1 MIRQRSSSRAG
12 GSVGTTIERSLANLL
27 HTERYEA
34 TVFYDDESRL
44 IGSTGYPEYPV
55 RTFEN
60 DEYWVCLE
68 GRVYDRSGEE
78 LRSDLIS
85 LAGSAFDGD
94 LDRVTDWLLD
104 RDGDF
109 LLTAVE
115 QSTGDVAFL
124 DDVLGRLPTYYRVE
138 DDHLTV
144 SREVR
149 FIAEHVDSPTIDREA
164 VAQYLLLGYPLGDRT
179 LLEGVSRLPPATL
192 LRISPESGDVRM
204 DRLHRFDFD
213 RADHEGRSIDRN
225 ADELVERFVEACRQR
240 ADRGGTPVV
249 SLSGGLDSRSVL
261 AGLATAGIDCEAAT
275 MESDEY
281 VPRSDVT
288 VANQLAAALDV
299 DWRTYQLRAPTG
311 DDLNALLKTKNGLN
325 PLGMGHILGF
335 FEQLAT
341 DHGPDLTYLTGDGGD
356 KVLPDL
362 TPPKSLDS
370 DAELAEYVVAEHG
383 IFPLADVAELTGI
396 SRGDLL
402 GMVRRRLRTYPESTP
417 AGTYVHF
424 LTHERAMNHLFEG
437 EDRNRFYFWS
447 ATPFYALPVFTYA
460 MNCPNEQKS
469 TYRFYREF
477 LRRLSPAAARIDRAD
492 YGVPPTSRRHA
503 LAVKGKQLLARYPRL
518 FERVKPIVKTVLGLE
533 TDSRLDP
540 ESRRCMRTQLERC
553 EEIDDVLSRAATDE
567 ILESETTYDI
577 SQIYTLFTLTSYVED
592 TFESESTLADYADR
606 SFV

>member
-1 MIRQRSSSRAG
+1 MIRGRSTSPAG
-12 GSVGTTIERSLANLL
+12 APVGTTVEPSLANLL

-55 RTFEN
+55 RSIEN

-68 GRVYDRSGEE
+68 GRVYDRSSEAV
-78 LRSDLIS
+78 RSNLLG
-85 LAGSAFDGD
+85 LAASAFDDD
-94 LDRVTDWLLD
+94 LNRVTDWLLD

-109 LLTAVE
+109 LVTAVE

-124 DDVLGRLPTYYRVE
+124 NDALGRLPTYYRVD

-192 LRISPESGDVRM
+192 LRANPDSGDVRM

-213 RADHEGRSIDRN
+213 SADHDGRSIERN
-225 ADELVERFVEACRQR
+225 ADELLDRFVRACRRR
-240 ADRGGTPVV
+240 AHCGGTPVV

-261 AGLATAGIDCEAAT
+261 AGVAAAGIDCEAAT
-275 MESDEY
+275 MESEEY

-288 VANQLAAALDV
+288 VANRLAAALDV
-299 DWRTYQLRAPTG
+299 DWRTYRLRTPTG
-311 DDLNALLKTKNGLN
+311 DDLDALLKTKNGLN
-325 PLGMGHILGF
+325 PLGMGHILSF
-335 FEQLAT
+335 FEQLAA
-341 DHGPDLTYLTGDGGD
+341 DRGHDLTYLTGDGGD

-362 TPPKSLDS
+362 TPPKPLD
-370 DAELAEYVVAEHG
+370 DEAELAEYVVAEHG
-383 IFPLADVAELTGI
+383 VFPLADVSSLTGI
-396 SRGDLL
+396 SREDLL

-417 AGTYVHF
+417 AGQYVHF
-424 LTHERAMNHLFEG
+424 LIRERAMNHLFEG

-460 MNCPNEQKS
+460 MNCPDDQKS
-469 TYRFYREF
+469 TYRLYREF
-477 LRRLSPAAARIDRAD
+477 LRRLSPEVARIDRAD

-503 LAVKGKQLLARYPRL
+503 LAVSVEQLLSRYPRL
-518 FERVKPIVKTVLGLE
+518 FERVKPVIKTVLGLE
-533 TDSRLDP
+533 TDSRLDQ
-540 ESRRCMRTQLERC
+540 ESRRCIRTQLERC
-553 EEIDDVLSRAATDE
+553 EDIDEVLSRTATDE
-567 ILESETTYDI
+567 ILNSNGTYDI
-577 SQIYTLFTLTSYVED
+577 SQMYTLFTLTSYVED
-592 TFESESTLADYADR
+592 TVASETTLSEFADR